1 MVSVRRGRT
10 DWPRV
15 DALKDRDI
23 ASAVANDSD
32 AAPPLHRAW
41 FRSARVVLPVRK
53 VPVSLRLDPDVL
65 AWFKAQGRGYH
76 SRMNAVLKAYARAH
90 REAK

>member
-1 MVSVRRGRT
+1 MVRVSRGRT
-10 DWPRV
+10 DWTRV

-23 ASAVANDSD
+23 AAAIATDPD
-32 AAPPLHRAW
+32 AAPPLDRAW
-41 FRSARVVLPVRK
+41 FRSARVVLPERK

-65 AWFKAQGRGYH
+65 AWFKAQGRGYQ
-76 SRMNAVLKAYARAH
+76 SRMNAVLKAYMRAH